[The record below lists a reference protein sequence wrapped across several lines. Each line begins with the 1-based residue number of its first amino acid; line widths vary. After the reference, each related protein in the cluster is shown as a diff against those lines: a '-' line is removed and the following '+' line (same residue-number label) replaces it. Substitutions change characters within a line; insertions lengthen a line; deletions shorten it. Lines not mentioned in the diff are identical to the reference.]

1 MEATVQRHNIL
12 QHPLGFFLVAVIAGV
27 IWVAFPGD
35 PTPLALLAVAV
46 CFINGLRNPVW
57 AIGAIVIS
65 QLAIPGAFLGPVSL
79 RMVLLVLTGILLWRA
94 NAREGIQLGS
104 KAKLLIVPIIIF
116 ILIVTVSDILH
127 TTLDFTFK
135 DFRYYLTG
143 LLIAMFIPAAVRN
156 LKDLKL
162 LCGISVFAMTISVV
176 VSLYQGIT
184 HSVRV
189 YGISESTLQFSYL
202 LGVVFLAIAG
212 VLVVT
217 GRKRENIKLL
227 LPAFLMLP
235 ALYFTLT
242 RSALF
247 ALFFGMVALFL
258 FLKTRIRGEIIL
270 LVILGVT
277 LFLSVSGVIDN
288 FSFSSRSQENQDASS
303 VTRKILWQTGLAIAL
318 DNPVLGIGGDNFL
331 TTSVEY
337 SSAID
342 PSLLEDRYWTYQ
354 SLGLGMMQ
362 VHNDFL
368 KMWVYY
374 GIIALIVFL
383 LIFVLI
389 TRNFIDSFKKSKRK
403 FIKGLAVGLA
413 AGLIAYSI
421 NAFYH
426 NALSTYSLFWLIA
439 GFSLALMKL
448 TEQET
453 GIPRRTRGR
462 EGGLEE

>member
-27 IWVAFPGD
+27 IWVAYPGD
-35 PTPLALLAVAV
+35 PTPLGLLAVAV
-46 CFINGLRNPVW
+46 CFINGLRDPVW
-57 AIGAIVIS
+57 AIGALIIS
-65 QLAIPGAFLGPVSL
+65 QLAIPGAFIGPISL
-79 RMVLLVLTGILLWRA
+79 RLLLLIFIGILLWRA
-94 NAREGIQLGS
+94 GIRGEIQLGS
-104 KAKLLIVPIIIF
+104 RTKQLIIPVTIF
-116 ILIVTVSDILH
+116 VLIVTVSNLLH
-127 TTLDFTFK
+127 SNFEFAFTE
-135 DFRYYLTG
+135 FRYYFSG
-143 LLIAMFIPAAVRN
+143 LLIVIFIPAAIKN
-156 LKDLKL
+156 IKDLKL
-162 LCGISVFAMTISVV
+162 LCGIAVFAMTISVV
-176 VSLYQGIT
+176 VALYQGVT

-189 YGISESTLQFSYL
+189 YGISEDTLQFSYL
-202 LGVVFLAIAG
+202 LGVVFMAIVG

-217 GRKRENIKLL
+217 GRKRENIKLF
-227 LPAFLMLP
+227 LPAALMLP

-247 ALFFGMVALFL
+247 ALFFGLVALFL

-270 LVILGVT
+270 VAILGIT
-277 LFLSVSGVIDN
+277 LFLSVSGFIDN
-288 FSFSSRSQENQDASS
+288 FSFSSRPQENQEQSS
-303 VTRKILWQTGLAIAL
+303 VTRKILWQTGLAIAM
-318 DNPVLGIGGDNFL
+318 DNPVLGIGGANFL
-331 TTSVEY
+331 TESVAY

-342 PSLLEDRYWTYQ
+342 PSLVQDRYWTYQ

-448 TEQET
+448 TELET

-462 EGGLEE
+462 EGELEE